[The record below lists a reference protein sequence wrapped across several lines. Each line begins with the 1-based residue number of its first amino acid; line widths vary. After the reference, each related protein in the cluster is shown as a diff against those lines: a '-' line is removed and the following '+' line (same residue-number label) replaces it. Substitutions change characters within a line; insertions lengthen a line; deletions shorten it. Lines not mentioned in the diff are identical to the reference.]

1 MIDTHA
7 HIDSTLCD
15 PPKAAHFGGQAF
27 SGLDAVIL
35 SGANLETS
43 KNNLQ
48 LADKYP
54 HLLPAVGIHPQ
65 EITDD
70 INLLEELV
78 KNTHVIAIG
87 ECGLEHMED
96 DSRDAPTARLY
107 EKQEEYFRKQIEL
120 AQKYNKPLIIHARK
134 AVDETIQILGEYKD
148 LRGVIHCY
156 SGGKKRVRKVL
167 DLPGEWYFGFDGNL
181 TYEVGL
187 EEVVKAIPRDRILA
201 ETDSP
206 LLTPEPFRG
215 QVNKPE
221 YVKYV
226 YQKLADIW
234 GESFETTEKILDA
247 NAKKLFDLK

>member
-15 PPKAAHFGGQAF
+15 IVGG
-27 SGLDAVIL
+27 GPLDAVIL

-43 KNNLQ
+43 RNNLL
-48 LADKYP
+48 LANNYP
-54 HLLPAVGIHPQ
+54 FLHPAVGIHPQ

-78 KNTHVIAIG
+78 KNPNVIAIG
-87 ECGLEHMED
+87 ECGLEYLGEVD
-96 DSRDAPTARLY
+96 K
-107 EKQEEYFRKQIEL
+107 EKQILYFRKQIEL

-134 AVDETIQILGEYKD
+134 AVDETIQILSEYKD

-156 SGGKKRVRKVL
+156 SGGKKRVKKVL
-167 DLPGEWYFGFDGNL
+167 ELDGEWYFGFDGNL

-226 YQKLADIW
+226 YQKMADIW
-234 GESFETTEKILDA
+234 GESFDVTEKILDS
-247 NAKKLFDLK
+247 NAKKLFGI

>member
-15 PPKAAHFGGQAF
+15 IVGGE
-27 SGLDAVIL
+27 SLDAVIL

-43 KNNLQ
+43 RNNLL

-54 HLLPAVGIHPQ
+54 FLHPAVGIHPQ
-65 EITDD
+65 EISDD

-78 KNTHVIAIG
+78 KNPNVIAIG
-87 ECGLEHMED
+87 ECGLEYLGEVD
-96 DSRDAPTARLY
+96 T
-107 EKQEEYFRKQIEL
+107 EKQIQYFRKQIEL

-134 AVDETIQILGEYKD
+134 AVDETIQILGEYRN

-156 SGGKKRVRKVL
+156 GGGKKRVKKVL

-187 EEVVKAIPRDRILA
+187 EEVVKAIPQDKILA

-215 QVNKPE
+215 QENKPE

-226 YQKLADIW
+226 YQKIAEIW
-234 GESFETTEKILDA
+234 GESFNTTEKILDN
-247 NAKKLFDLK
+247 NAKRLFGI

>member
-15 PPKAAHFGGQAF
+15 IDGEV
-27 SGLDAVIL
+27 LDAVIL

-48 LADKYP
+48 LANKYP
-54 HLLPAVGIHPQ
+54 LLHPAAGIHPQ
-65 EITDD
+65 EISDD

-78 KNTHVIAIG
+78 KNLHVIAVG
-87 ECGLEHMED
+87 ECGLEYLGEID
-96 DSRDAPTARLY
+96 K
-107 EKQEEYFRKQIEL
+107 EKQILYFRKQIEL

-134 AVDETIQILGEYKD
+134 AVDETIEILSEYKD

-156 SGGKKRVRKVL
+156 SGGKKRIKKVL

-187 EEVVKAIPRDRILA
+187 EEVVKAIPRERVLA

-226 YQKLADIW
+226 YQKIADIW
-234 GESFETTEKILDA
+234 GESFETTEMLLDE
-247 NAKKLFDLK
+247 NAKRLFKI

>member
-15 PPKAAHFGGQAF
+15 IIGG
-27 SGLDAVIL
+27 GPLDAVIL
-35 SGANLETS
+35 SGASIESS
-43 KNNLQ
+43 KNNLL

-54 HLLPAVGIHPQ
+54 FLCPAVGIHPQ
-65 EITDD
+65 EIGDD

-78 KNTHVIAIG
+78 KNPRVIAIG
-87 ECGLEHMED
+87 ECGLEYLGEVD
-96 DSRDAPTARLY
+96 TK
-107 EKQEEYFRKQIEL
+107 KQEEYFRKQIEL
-120 AQKYNKPLIIHARK
+120 SKKYNKPLIVHSRK
-134 AVDETIQILGEYKD
+134 AVDETIQILSEYKE

-156 SGGKKRVRKVL
+156 SGGKKRVNKVL
-167 DLPGEWYFGFDGNL
+167 ALPGEWYFGFDGNL

-187 EEVVKAIPRDRILA
+187 EEVLKAIPRDRVLA

-226 YQKLADIW
+226 YQKIADIW
-234 GESFETTEKILDA
+234 GESFEKTEEILDA
-247 NAKKLFDLK
+247 NAKKLFGI

>member
-15 PPKAAHFGGQAF
+15 IVGG
-27 SGLDAVIL
+27 GPLDAVIL
-35 SGANLETS
+35 SGASIDAS
-43 KNNLQ
+43 KNNLL

-54 HLLPAVGIHPQ
+54 FLYPAVGIHPQ
-65 EITDD
+65 EISDD

-78 KNTHVIAIG
+78 KNTKIIAVG
-87 ECGLEHMED
+87 ECGLEFLGEID
-96 DSRDAPTARLY
+96 TK
-107 EKQEEYFRKQIEL
+107 KQEIYFRKQIEL
-120 AQKYNKPLIIHARK
+120 AQKYKKPLIVHSRK
-134 AVDETIQILGEYKD
+134 AVDETIQILSEYKE

-156 SGGKKRVRKVL
+156 SGGKKRVKKVL

-187 EEVVKAIPRDRILA
+187 EEVLKAVPKDRVLA

-215 QVNKPE
+215 KINKPE

-226 YQKLADIW
+226 YKKIADIW
-234 GESFETTEKILDA
+234 EVSFKEAEKILDA
-247 NAKKLFDLK
+247 NAKKLFGI

>member
-15 PPKAAHFGGQAF
+15 IVGG
-27 SGLDAVIL
+27 GPLDAVIL

-43 KNNLQ
+43 KNNLL

-54 HLLPAVGIHPQ
+54 FLYPAVGIHPQ
-65 EITDD
+65 EIITNYELL
-70 INLLEELV
+70 ITNLAELLA
-78 KNTHVIAIG
+78 KNKNIIAVG
-87 ECGLEHMED
+87 ECGLEFLGEVD
-96 DSRDAPTARLY
+96 K
-107 EKQEEYFRKQIEL
+107 EKQILFFRKQIEL
-120 AQKYNKPLIIHARK
+120 AQKYNKPLIIHSRK
-134 AVDETIQILGEYKD
+134 AVDETIQILSEYKD

-156 SGGKKRVRKVL
+156 SGGKKRVKKVL
-167 DLPGEWYFGFDGNL
+167 DLPGIWYFGFDGNL

-187 EEVVKAIPRDRILA
+187 EEVVKAIPRDRVLA

-226 YQKLADIW
+226 YQKIADIW

-247 NAKKLFDLK
+247 NAKKLFGI

>member
-15 PPKAAHFGGQAF
+15 IDGGV
-27 SGLDAVIL
+27 LNAVIL

-43 KNNLQ
+43 KNNLL

-54 HLLPAVGIHPQ
+54 FLYPAVGIHPT
-65 EITDD
+65 ELNDD
-70 INLLEELV
+70 INLLEDLV
-78 KNTHVIAIG
+78 KYSNSIAVG
-87 ECGLEHMED
+87 ECGLEFMGGED
-96 DSRDAPTARLY
+96 IK
-107 EKQEEYFRKQIEL
+107 KQEEYFRKQIEL
-120 AQKYNKPLIIHARK
+120 AQKYNKPLIVHARK
-134 AVDETIQILGEYKD
+134 AMDETIKILGEYKD

-156 SGGKKRVRKVL
+156 TGGKKRIKKIL
-167 DLPGEWYFGFDGNL
+167 DLPGEWYFGIDGNL

-187 EEVVKAIPRDRILA
+187 EEVVKSIPRDRLLA

-215 QVNKPE
+215 QENKPE

-226 YQKLADIW
+226 YQKIADIW
-234 GESFETTEKILDA
+234 GDSFETTEKILDE
-247 NAKKLFDLK
+247 NAKRLFGI

>member
-15 PPKAAHFGGQAF
+15 IDGGV
-27 SGLDAVIL
+27 LDAVIL

-43 KNNLQ
+43 KNNLL
-48 LADKYP
+48 LAKNYP
-54 HLLPAVGIHPQ
+54 FLHPAVGIHPQ
-65 EITDD
+65 EMADD
-70 INLLEELV
+70 ITLLEELA
-78 KNTHVIAIG
+78 KNPKVIAIG
-87 ECGLEHMED
+87 ECGLEYLGD
-96 DSRDAPTARLY
+96 VDIK
-107 EKQEEYFRKQIEL
+107 KQEEYFRKQIEL
-120 AQKYNKPLIIHARK
+120 ARKYNKPLIIHARK

-156 SGGKKRVRKVL
+156 SGGKKRIKKVL

-206 LLTPEPFRG
+206 LLTPEPYRG

-226 YQKLADIW
+226 YQKIADIW
-234 GESFETTEKILDA
+234 GESFETTEKILDN
-247 NAKKLFDLK
+247 NAKKLFGI

>member
-15 PPKAAHFGGQAF
+15 IDGEVIN
-27 SGLDAVIL
+27 AVIL

-54 HLLPAVGIHPQ
+54 FLYPAVGIHPT
-65 EITDD
+65 ELVDD

-78 KNTHVIAIG
+78 KYPKVIAIG
-87 ECGLEHMED
+87 ECGLEFIGD
-96 DSRDAPTARLY
+96 FDK

-120 AQKYNKPLIIHARK
+120 SQKYNKPLIIHARK
-134 AVDETIQILGEYKD
+134 AMDETIQILSEYKD

-156 SGGKKRVRKVL
+156 SGGKKRIKKVL
-167 DLPGEWYFGFDGNL
+167 ELSGEWYFGIDGNL

-187 EEVVKAIPRDRILA
+187 EEVVKNIPKDRLVA

-215 QVNKPE
+215 QENKPE

-226 YQKLADIW
+226 YQKIADIW
-234 GESFETTEKILDA
+234 GDSFEDTEKILDN
-247 NAKKLFDLK
+247 NAKRLFTI